1 MKIRTAQKFL
11 AILFDL
17 DGVILDSSDAWHL
30 AVNATLKKFG
40 KKAISKKKFL
50 KAYWGP
56 NLRESFKKINLSND
70 AIEDCNSQYYK
81 FVDKLRVFHG
91 AEEILKI
98 AKEKFK
104 VALVTN
110 TPREI
115 TIFSLEK
122 FSLLNYFDVVVAG
135 DDVKN
140 AKPSPDMILKACK
153 RLKVK
158 PENSILVGDTYADV
172 IAGKKAGCFVIGLKI
187 DADIKIENL
196 EDVRKF
202 LSQL

>member
-1 MKIRTAQKFL
+1 MQKFF

-17 DGVILDSSDAWHL
+17 DGVILDSSDAWHS

-40 KKAISKKKFL
+40 KKTISKKKFL

-56 NLRESFKKINLSND
+56 NLRESFRKINLGND
-70 AIEDCNSQYYK
+70 AIQDCNSQYYK
-81 FVDKLRVFHG
+81 FVDKLRVFPE
-91 AEEILKI
+91 AEKILTI

-140 AKPSPDMILKACK
+140 AKPSPEMILKACEE
-153 RLKVK
+153 LKVK

-187 DADIKIENL
+187 DADVKVENL
-196 EDVRKF
+196 EEIKKF
-202 LSQL
+202 L

>member
-1 MKIRTAQKFL
+1 MQKFL

-40 KKAISKKKFL
+40 KKTISKDEFL
-50 KAYWGP
+50 RAYWGP
-56 NLRESFKKINLSND
+56 NLRESFKKINLGDD
-70 AIEDCNSQYYK
+70 AIQDCNYQFYK
-81 FVDKLRVFHG
+81 FVDKLKVFPE
-91 AEEILKI
+91 AKEILKI

-115 TIFSLEK
+115 TIFSLKK
-122 FSLLNYFDVVVAG
+122 FSLLDYFNVVVAG

-140 AKPSPDMILKACK
+140 AKPSPEMILKACK
-153 RLKVK
+153 EFKVK
-158 PENSILVGDTYADV
+158 PKNSILVGDTYAD
-172 IAGKKAGCFVIGLKI
+172 ILAGKKAGCFVIGLKI
-187 DADIKIENL
+187 DADVRIENL
-196 EDVRKF
+196 EEIKKF
-202 LSQL
+202 LF